1 MSSVC
6 PGEMSLLCLVL
17 TQRGSSLPPGWDTL
31 WWLREEDR
39 VGSGLMGKRRR
50 RRSQQECDTPCVHF
64 AHSRESW
71 PPLSPLQVLEATRG
85 PRPPVL
91 EVQRVNQE
99 WCYTLVS
106 EPPLTLRVQ
115 GNGQGWPYCALQ
127 WVLIPKARVG
137 FPEPSVGLPRRCEV
151 M

>member
-1 MSSVC
+1 MC

-106 EPPLTLRVQ
+106 EPPLTLCLSKEMV
-115 GNGQGWPYCALQ
+115 
-127 WVLIPKARVG
+127 RVG
-137 FPEPSVGLPRRCEV
+137 RTVPSSGS
-151 M
+151 